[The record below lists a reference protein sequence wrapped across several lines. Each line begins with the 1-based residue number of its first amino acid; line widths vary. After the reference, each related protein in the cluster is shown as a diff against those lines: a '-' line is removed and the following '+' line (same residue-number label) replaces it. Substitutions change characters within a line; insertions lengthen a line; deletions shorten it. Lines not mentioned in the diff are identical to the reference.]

1 MTKWLI
7 MWSLTALFGA
17 VIFSCARGL
26 RANTP
31 TKVKATGSRR
41 HFAWELRTN
50 ATTSQL
56 WQVWTDVPQWPR
68 WDTELES
75 ASLQGDFITGSQGA
89 LKAKGSPASTF
100 YLEDVVPE
108 QRYRVVTVLPLGGK
122 LIIERALVVDGEA
135 IRFTHEVYFEGAFG
149 RFLAIFVGNK
159 YREALPLV
167 MESIRTLAEAKP

>member
-1 MTKWLI
+1 MTKKYP
-7 MWSLTALFGA
+7 S
-17 VIFSCARGL
+17 SGL
-26 RANTP
+26 
-31 TKVKATGSRR
+31 ATGTRH
-41 HFAWELRTN
+41 HFAWELCTK
-50 ATTSQL
+50 ATASQL
-56 WQVWTDVPQWPR
+56 WQVWTDVSQWPR

-108 QRYRVVTVLPLGGK
+108 QKYRIVTVLPLGGK
-122 LIIERALVVDGEA
+122 LIIERSLVFDGEA
-135 IRFTHEVYFEGAFG
+135 IRFTHEVCFKGAFG
-149 RFLAIFVGNK
+149 RFLAIFIGNK